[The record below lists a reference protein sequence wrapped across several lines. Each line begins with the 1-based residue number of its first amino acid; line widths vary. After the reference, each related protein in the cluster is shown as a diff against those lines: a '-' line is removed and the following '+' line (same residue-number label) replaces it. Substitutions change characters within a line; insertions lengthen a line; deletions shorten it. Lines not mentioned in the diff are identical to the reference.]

1 MTNNQPNAIM
11 IIVNEREVSS
21 MRDIRLEITCPFC
34 GKSHFVEVAESDY
47 NAWQNGE
54 LAQNA
59 FPYLSATEREQL
71 ISHICPQCQAD
82 IFGE

>member
-1 MTNNQPNAIM
+1 M
-11 IIVNEREVSS
+11 IIVNEKEVFL
-21 MRDIRLEITCPFC
+21 MRDIKVEMNCVFC
-34 GKSHFVEVAESDY
+34 GRVHSVAVAEVDY
-47 NAWQNGE
+47 INWQYGE

-71 ISHICPQCQAD
+71 ISHTCPQCQAE

>member
-1 MTNNQPNAIM
+1 MVELM
-11 IIVNEREVSS
+11 
-21 MRDIRLEITCPFC
+21 ITCPFC
-34 GKSHFVEVAESDY
+34 GKEHFVYVVEEDY
-47 NAWQNGE
+47 ENWSNGE

-71 ISHICPQCQAD
+71 ISGLCPTCQRE